1 MSADTNN
8 RSRAVSI
15 INDETQRGW
24 HLSMTELERQY
35 LQDED
40 IIQEVKLLFQMPQK
54 TSKNNF
60 YSSVTTMM
68 VKKIEYVVIQWT
80 YDTTKVK

>member
-40 IIQEVKLLFQMPQK
+40 IIQEVKSLFQIPQK
-54 TSKNNF
+54 LLKTNF

-80 YDTTKVK
+80 

>member
-1 MSADTNN
+1 
-8 RSRAVSI
+8 
-15 INDETQRGW
+15 
-24 HLSMTELERQY
+24 MTELERQY

-54 TSKNNF
+54 LLKNKF
-60 YSSVTTMM
+60 YSFVTTMM